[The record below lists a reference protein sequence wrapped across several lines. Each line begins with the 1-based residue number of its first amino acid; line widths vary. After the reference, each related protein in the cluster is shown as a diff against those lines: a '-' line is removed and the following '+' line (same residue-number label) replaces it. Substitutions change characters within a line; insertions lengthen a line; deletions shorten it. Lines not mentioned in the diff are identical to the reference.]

1 MDYAQIQC
9 NKIKTQKN
17 CRAFKLDKSNAVA
30 FSVGTTA
37 VTQYRSKCPV
47 GLIWFAMCCDKMD
60 VYRIVSLAILRSN
73 EVMLCFVLFQLLILL
88 KSENPL

>member
-37 VTQYRSKCPV
+37 VTPYRFICPV
-47 GLIWFAMCCDKMD
+47 GLIWFAMCCGKMD
-60 VYRIVSLAILRSN
+60 VYRIASLDILSN